1 MKLSFSASPIVRNL
15 FLAAAIPLTFLGM
28 KPKPDNRPNIIV
40 ILADDLGFSD
50 LGCYGGEIHTPN
62 LDRIAKQGIQ
72 FKQFYNI
79 SRCCPTRA
87 SLLTGLYNH
96 DAGIGDMTTPQND
109 EGYKGYLGKNTVT
122 IAEVL
127 KDAGYRTAMAGKWH
141 VSNTIVQKNSEEQLK
156 WLHHQSSHPLFSP
169 LEQYPTNRGFEKF
182 YGTIWGVVDYF
193 DPFSLVEGTTPV
205 ASVPKGYYHTDAIND
220 KAAGYIRE
228 FSKADKP
235 FFLYVAENAPHWPI
249 QALPEDIEKYKDTYK
264 VGWEAIRKARY
275 KKMAMLGIID
285 STKTKLSDRNPA
297 NITWADNPNKEYDAR
312 AMAVHAAMI
321 DRMDQGIGRI
331 LKTLEQTGEIDN
343 TIIVFLSDNGASAE
357 SSEGYGPGFDRPG
370 ETRDGRPIS
379 YSRKKDVMPG
389 PETSFFSIGQ
399 NWANVANTPF
409 RLWKYQS
416 FEGGIHT
423 PMIVS
428 WPKGIKNKGSK
439 TDQIGHVMDF
449 MATFIEVA
457 GAKYPKEYHGNKIT
471 PLEGQSLAPIFKGK
485 ELAVDRPLFNEHE
498 GSKYVRFQNWKLVV
512 AGADKNW
519 RLFNMN
525 NDKSETNNLA
535 AQYPDKVAMLSKL
548 WDDWAAKHHVLPKP

>member
-1 MKLSFSASPIVRNL
+1 
-15 FLAAAIPLTFLGM
+15 M
-28 KPKPDNRPNIIV
+28 KPKPDSRPNIIV

-62 LDRIAKQGIQ
+62 LDRIARQGIQ

-122 IAEVL
+122 LAEVL
-127 KDAGYRTAMAGKWH
+127 KDAGYHTAMAGKWH
-141 VSNTIVQKNSEEQLK
+141 VSNTIVQKNNAEQLK
-156 WLHHQSSHPLFSP
+156 WLHHQTSHPLFSP

-235 FFLYVAENAPHWPI
+235 FFLYVAQNAPHWPV

-264 VGWEAIRKARY
+264 IGWEAIRKARY
-275 KKMAMLGIID
+275 RKMAILGIID

-297 NITWADNPNKEYDAR
+297 DISWADNPNKEYDAR
-312 AMAVHAAMI
+312 VMAVHAAMV

-331 LKTLEQTGEIDN
+331 LKALEQTGEIDN

-379 YSRKKDVMPG
+379 YSRKKDIMPG
-389 PETSFFSIGQ
+389 PQTTFFSIGQ

-457 GAKYPKEYHGNKIT
+457 DAKYPNEYHGNKIT

-535 AQYPDKVAMLSKL
+535 AQYPDKVAALSKL
-548 WDDWAAKHHVLPKP
+548 WDDWAIKHHVLPKP